1 MKIELSNWPHVK
13 EAFRSKHL
21 RQAGYTEGAIVMEG
35 TLLDL
40 HGLEHRERRR
50 LENRLF
56 RREIFS
62 YWEHE
67 VLGKTIDA
75 TMKPF
80 VEKGAGDLAQIGYR
94 CAMNLTAT
102 IAGIDQD
109 PSDEEETELLYSKV
123 KKFSEGATIM
133 HSTRDKSELRAE
145 VKDAM
150 QSFYSDFFL
159 SSKTRREDLLS
170 DLSNGQLPEEELP
183 RDVLTTLLRNA
194 ESLKLDEDVV
204 FREICFYLQ
213 AGAHSTA
220 NAFTHTVDDLFSWG
234 ERHPTDLAL
243 ARNDLSFVQR
253 CMHESLRLSPASPVA
268 LRTPLEDVELSDG
281 TLLPEGSHVVLDLVA
296 ANRDPEIFGNSANAF
311 DPHRNVPDGVA
322 RWGMSFGGGSHACV
336 GAELDGG
343 LEIDESRP
351 LEENLYGTVSVMVLA
366 FLSAGGRKDEKN
378 PPQFDLNSERKHFS
392 TYPVVFN
399 AESVG

>member
-1 MKIELSNWPHVK
+1 MMIELSNWLHVK

-67 VLGKTIDA
+67 ILGQTIDA

-109 PSDEEETELLYSKV
+109 PRNEDQTELMYSMV

-133 HSTRDKSELRAE
+133 HSTRDKDEVRAE
-145 VKDAM
+145 VKKAM
-150 QSFYSDFFL
+150 ESFHEDFFL
-159 SSKTRREDLLS
+159 ASKKRREALIS
-170 DLSNGQLPEEELP
+170 DFESGKISEESLP
-183 RDVLTTLLRNA
+183 RDVFTTLLRNA
-194 ESLKLDEDVV
+194 ESLNLDEDVV

-234 ERHPTDLAL
+234 EQHPDDLKR
-243 ARNDLSFVQR
+243 ARNDLPFVQR

-281 TLLPEGSHVVLDLVA
+281 TLLPMGSHVVLNLIE
-296 ANRDPEIFGNSANAF
+296 ANRDPEIFGDTANIF
-311 DPHRNVPDGVA
+311 DPHREVPDGVA
-322 RWGMSFGGGSHACV
+322 RWGMSFGAGSHACV

-351 LEENLYGTVSVMVLA
+351 SEESLYGTVSVMVHAL
-366 FLSAGGRKDEKN
+366 LSAGGRKDEKN
-378 PPQFDLNSERKHFS
+378 PPELDLNSERKHFS
-392 TYPVVFN
+392 KYPVVFTS
-399 AESVG
+399 ESDG